1 MGNEAFS
8 PLTHSSFTHHCRNCS
23 LFSTLFSL
31 SFHYNLH
38 MKERPLLR
46 LTERGLYCEA
56 GDFYIDP
63 WQPVDRAVVTHAHSD
78 HLSRDSR
85 AYLFA
90 RPAEH
95 LFAVRLES
103 RQGLQPLEYGE
114 TITLKDV
121 KVSLHPAGHIL
132 GSAQVRVELNGEVW
146 VFTGDYKTQPDP
158 TCAPFE
164 LVKCH
169 TFITEAT
176 FGLPIYRWPEPQ
188 EEFEK
193 INAWWR
199 SNQADGITSVIY
211 GYSLGKAQR
220 ILAGLDASIGPV
232 YTHGAIE
239 RLNQAYR
246 RSGIQLPSAPRA
258 TQVEHPQWDKAL
270 IIAPLS
276 ARATPWTRRFGTQSS
291 GFASGW
297 MRVRGAR
304 RRRAI
309 DRGFVLSDHVD
320 WPALQEVIRQTGAG
334 RIYVTHGYT
343 HVLARWL
350 QEQGLEAY
358 PLETPFNPEREEG
371 EEESE

>member
-1 MGNEAFS
+1 MND
-8 PLTHSSFTHHCRNCS
+8 
-23 LFSTLFSL
+23 
-31 SFHYNLH
+31 
-38 MKERPLLR
+38 RPLLR
-46 LTERGLYCEA
+46 LTGRGLYCEA
-56 GDFYIDP
+56 GNFYIDP
-63 WQPVDRAVVTHAHSD
+63 WQPVERAIVTHAHGD

-90 RPAEH
+90 RPSERLVA
-95 LFAVRLES
+95 LRLE
-103 RQGLQPLEYGE
+103 RRHGLQPLDYGE
-114 TITLKDV
+114 RIRLDDV
-121 KVSLHPAGHIL
+121 TVSLHPAGHIL
-132 GSAQVRVELNGEVW
+132 GSAQVRVERGGEVW

-158 TCAPFE
+158 TCDPFE
-164 LVKCH
+164 LVPCH

-176 FGLPIYRWPEPQ
+176 FGLPIYRWPDPA

-199 SNQADGITSVIY
+199 GNQDEGVTSVIY

-220 ILAGLDASIGPV
+220 ILAGIDASTGPV
-232 YTHGAIE
+232 YTHGAVE
-239 RLNQAYR
+239 RLNEAYR
-246 RSGIQLPSAPRA
+246 KSGVKLPPAPRA
-258 TQVEHPQWDKAL
+258 TQVERPQWDKAL

-276 ARATPWTRRFGTQSS
+276 ARATPWTRRFGVQSS

-304 RRRAI
+304 RRRAV

-320 WPALQEVIRQTGAG
+320 WPALLEVIRQTGAQ
-334 RIYVTHGYT
+334 RIFVTHGYT

-350 QEQGLEAY
+350 SEQGLESY

-371 EEESE
+371 EMEEGNE